1 MEYTSFIYT
10 FCTFVNLMIS
20 ITNDMFCVAGFIR
33 ESKMIMCEIFTIDID
48 MNLWDVLINNT
59 EQLAGIKDE

>member
-33 ESKMIMCEIFTIDID
+33 ESKMIMCEI
-48 MNLWDVLINNT
+48 LIIIIIIMFISYIA
-59 EQLAGIKDE
+59 QSSMR

>member
-33 ESKMIMCEIFTIDID
+33 ESKMIMCEIFYFLKL
-48 MNLWDVLINNT
+48 MSCSKEEKLRF
-59 EQLAGIKDE
+59 ARIKF